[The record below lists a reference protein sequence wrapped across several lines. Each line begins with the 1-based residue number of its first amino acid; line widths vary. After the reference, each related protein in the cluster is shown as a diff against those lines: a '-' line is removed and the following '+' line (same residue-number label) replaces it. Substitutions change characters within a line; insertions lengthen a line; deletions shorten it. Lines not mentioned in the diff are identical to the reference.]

1 MKFEHILQIYW
12 TKGYFFGGK
21 LFYFNQ
27 NFQELFENTP
37 GLGKKSKQLFI
48 QRFELKHF
56 SQFSKTVNVIDYQ
69 KSNHKP
75 LDRPIN
81 ILFSQINTVNNR
93 IQDLHKLA
101 IIRLYLIKSYRGR
114 CHALG
119 KPVRGQRTWAN
130 AWSSYNNNKVLRG
143 FISETRR
150 LLKQSSRDEKINFK
164 VVKKKYASKKKKN
177 DHTKK
182 KTTCMIL
189 IITPISHSNFRFY
202 FKKIP
207 RK

>member
-27 NFQELFENTP
+27 TFNELFENAP
-37 GLGKKSKQLFI
+37 GLGYKSKRLFTK
-48 QRFELKHF
+48 RFELKYFHKHN
-56 SQFSKTVNVIDYQ
+56 KTTDLVDYQ
-69 KSNHKP
+69 RVYSKP
-75 LDRPIN
+75 LDKPIN

-93 IQDLHKLA
+93 LPDVHRLA

-130 AWSSYNNNKVLRG
+130 AWNSYNTNKILRG
-143 FISETRR
+143 FISETKR
-150 LLKQSSRDEKINFK
+150 LIKQSARVEKINFK
-164 VVKKKYASKKKKN
+164 VVKKKYASKKKKK
-177 DHTKK
+177 TSTPKK
-182 KTTCMIL
+182 KQ
-189 IITPISHSNFRFY
+189 ITWF
-202 FKKIP
+202 
-207 RK
+207 

>member
-27 NFQELFENTP
+27 NFQELFENAP
-37 GLGKKSKQLFI
+37 GLGNKSKQLFI

-56 SQFSKTVNVIDYQ
+56 NQFNKTVDLIDYQ
-69 KSNHKP
+69 KSDHKP

-93 IQDLHKLA
+93 ISDLHKLA
-101 IIRLYLIKSYRGR
+101 VIRLYLIKSYRGR

-150 LLKQSSRDEKINFK
+150 LLRQSSRDEKINFK
-164 VVKKKYASKKKKN
+164 VVKKKYASKKKRK
-177 DHTKK
+177 TSAPKK
-182 KTTCMIL
+182 KQL
-189 IITPISHSNFRFY
+189 VWF
-202 FKKIP
+202 
-207 RK
+207 

>member
-21 LFYFNQ
+21 LFYFDQTFN
-27 NFQELFENTP
+27 ELFDNAP
-37 GLGKKSKQLFI
+37 GLGPKTKNLFVK
-48 QRFELKHF
+48 RFELTYFHQNNKA
-56 SQFSKTVNVIDYQ
+56 TDLVDYQ
-69 KSNHKP
+69 KSNYKP

-93 IQDLHKLA
+93 LDDLHKLSV
-101 IIRLYLIKSYRGR
+101 IRLYLIKSYRGR

-130 AWSSYNNNKVLRG
+130 AWNSYNTNKVLRS

-150 LLKQSSRDEKINFK
+150 LLKQSAREEKINFK
-164 VVKKKYASKKKKN
+164 VVKKKYASKKKKKTN
-177 DHTKK
+177 TPKK
-182 KTTCMIL
+182 KQIVW
-189 IITPISHSNFRFY
+189 F
-202 FKKIP
+202 
-207 RK
+207 

>member
-27 NFQELFENTP
+27 NLQELFENAP
-37 GLGKKSKQLFI
+37 GLGKRSKHLFI
-48 QRFELKHF
+48 QRFELEHF
-56 SQFSKTVNVIDYQ
+56 RRFKKTTDLVDYQ
-69 KSNHKP
+69 KSNYKP

-81 ILFSQINTVNNR
+81 ILFSQINTVNSR
-93 IQDLHKLA
+93 IQDLHRLA

-164 VVKKKYASKKKKN
+164 VVKKKYASKKKK
-177 DHTKK
+177 
-182 KTTCMIL
+182 KTR
-189 IITPISHSNFRFY
+189 PPKRNN
-202 FKKIP
+202 
-207 RK
+207 

>member
-27 NFQELFENTP
+27 TFQELFENAP
-37 GLGKKSKQLFI
+37 GLGEKSKKLFI
-48 QRFELKHF
+48 KRFELKYF
-56 SQFSKTVNVIDYQ
+56 NQFNKTVDLIDYQ
-69 KSNHKP
+69 RTNHKP

-93 IQDLHKLA
+93 IRDLHRLTV
-101 IIRLYLIKSYRGR
+101 IRLYLIKSYRGR

-150 LLKQSSRDEKINFK
+150 LLKQSAREEKINFK
-164 VVKKKYASKKKKN
+164 VVKKKYASKKKKR
-177 DHTKK
+177 TTAPKK
-182 KTTCMIL
+182 KQL
-189 IITPISHSNFRFY
+189 VWF
-202 FKKIP
+202 
-207 RK
+207 